1 MLEPNP
7 SENRVSYTYRDAC
20 YNLWYM
26 NLKTRQLGFFL
37 VFLTGIAVLFYLIA
51 APFVSA
57 IFLALIT
64 AVLFKTLN
72 ERILNSFGGRRNIAS
87 LASVLIVL
95 AIIFIPLAVIGNSLI
110 KESAALYSEIQGKD
124 SGVYSLGP
132 TVSRIES
139 FVESQGWGK
148 NLDLKRFLDVSPY
161 IGRGLVWLSSNL
173 TSFFSSVLNLTL
185 SVFLYILCLF
195 YLFRD
200 GRSLTKNILA
210 WSPLFD
216 VHDTLILSKISTTV
230 VSVLRGQ
237 LMIGLI
243 QGFLTG
249 IGFWIFGVPHPV
261 IWGSVAAVAS
271 LIPAIGTSIVN
282 APAVI
287 YLFLVGQTF
296 QAFGLLIWAVLAVGL
311 VDNLLGPYLINRG
324 VKIHP
329 FLILISVLGGISF
342 FGPVGFIAGPVVLS
356 LLFALLELYPVII
369 NSKKVET
376 PN

>member
-1 MLEPNP
+1 
-7 SENRVSYTYRDAC
+7 
-20 YNLWYM
+20 M
-26 NLKTRQLGFFL
+26 NSKTRQLWFFIVFL
-37 VFLTGIAVLFYLIA
+37 VGVTVLFYLIA
-51 APFVSA
+51 APYASA

-72 ERILNSFGGRRNIAS
+72 ERILRRLGGRKNIAS
-87 LASVLIVL
+87 LFSVLIVL
-95 AIIFIPLAVIGNSLI
+95 AIIFIPLGVIGRSLI
-110 KESAALYSEIQGKD
+110 KESAALYSEVQSKD
-124 SGVYSLGP
+124 SGAYSLGP
-132 TVSRIES
+132 AVSRIES
-139 FVESQGWGK
+139 FIESKGFGGDL
-148 NLDLKRFLDVSPY
+148 NLKKFFNIGPY
-161 IGRGLVWLSSNL
+161 AERVLIWLSSNL
-173 TSFFSSVLNLTL
+173 TSFFSSVLRLTL
-185 SVFLYILCLF
+185 SAFLYILCLF

-200 GRSLTKNILA
+200 GRSLAKNILA

-271 LIPAIGTSIVN
+271 LVPAIGTSLVN

-287 YLFLVGQTF
+287 YLFLTGDMF
-296 QAFGLLIWAVLAVGL
+296 SAFGLLAWAVLAVGL

-329 FLILISVLGGISF
+329 FLVLISVLGGISF

-356 LLFALLELYPVII
+356 LLFALLELYPII
-369 NSKKVET
+369 ISDKAKTSN
-376 PN
+376 